1 MKRTMTA
8 VCFAIAMV
16 CSFTG
21 CAGFGMQEKTVQSGT
36 IRYTVPSGMQDVTEE
51 YNMLTPAFYHPSGKF
66 LITEGAAM
74 GYSMSTQTKLD
85 WLKLVYNEHEVQ
97 SSEIIK
103 DEEYDIIIFTY
114 EDNVDIEDTS
124 ELCTSFT
131 LSDKDHPLDF
141 FTFVVS
147 YENDADEQKA
157 REVALSMLRSAEY
170 IGEEAE
176 NSAANEE
183 DEKSAA
189 VYDCDY
195 FTYEIPAQLSEQFR
209 LDAAS
214 QALSDN
220 SAVVKYTYAEKLG
233 QFFASLQIEVLEDAA
248 YDSAEAY
255 LQDECD
261 ALLETDTC
269 TVIKQ
274 PYTTDIFGYDA
285 WCMEYENNI
294 SSFSFS
300 YTCYAFECND
310 KVYTITLRNTDY
322 EGSEQAQAD
331 LELLLQGFTAK

>member
-1 MKRTMTA
+1 MKKTKIA
-8 VCFAIAMV
+8 VCCGIAVV
-16 CSFTG
+16 CSVIGF
-21 CAGFGMQEKTVQSGT
+21 AGFIMREKTVEQGS
-36 IRYTVPSGMQDVTEE
+36 IRYTVPSGMVDVTKQ
-51 YNMLTPAFYHPSGKF
+51 YDMHAPAFYHPFGKF
-66 LITEGAAM
+66 VITEGASMA
-74 GYSMSTQTKLD
+74 YDMSTQTKLD
-85 WLKLVYNEHEVQ
+85 WFKLVYDEYGMQ
-97 SSEIIK
+97 SYEIIE
-103 DEEYDIIIFTY
+103 DEEYDILVF
-114 EDNVDIEDTS
+114 TS
-124 ELCTSFT
+124 ESAADTEDASELLTSYVI
-131 LSDKDHPLDF
+131 SDKEHPLDF
-141 FTFVVS
+141 FTFEVAC
-147 YENDADEQKA
+147 EKGADEQKA

-176 NSAANEE
+176 NSATTEE

-195 FTYEIPAQLSEQFR
+195 FSYEIPAQLSEQFR
-209 LDAAS
+209 LDAV
-214 QALSDN
+214 QALPDN

-233 QFFASLQIEVLEDAA
+233 QVFASLRIEVLEDAA

-261 ALLETDTC
+261 VLLEADTC

-294 SSFSFS
+294 SSLSFR

-322 EGSEQAQAD
+322 EGSEQTQAD